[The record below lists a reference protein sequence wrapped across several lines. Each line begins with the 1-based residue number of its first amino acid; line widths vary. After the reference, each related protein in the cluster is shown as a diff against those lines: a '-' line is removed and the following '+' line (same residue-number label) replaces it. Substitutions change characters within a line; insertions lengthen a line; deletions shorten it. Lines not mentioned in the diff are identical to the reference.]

1 MRHIPD
7 PIFTPVAE
15 NIKANR
21 EDERKSLMNRFADR
35 QRQLADKVLT
45 EKLDYAQIHQ
55 LLIDEAD
62 KFESQAGDLNYVWC
76 YRPCQWTCSISART
90 EYPSCE
96 EASE

>member
-1 MRHIPD
+1 MINIPE

-45 EKLDYAQIHQ
+45 EKLDYAQAHQ
-55 LLIDEAD
+55 LLVDEAD
-62 KFESQAGDLNYVWC
+62 KFESQAGVFNYV
-76 YRPCQWTCSISART
+76 
-90 EYPSCE
+90 
-96 EASE
+96 